1 MTYTLYAQQIRWMVL
16 EITMVPLAWS
26 ILTGVTAR
34 KESLLRGLNKIL
46 LLTGVT
52 IILDLTLLNRTASVR
67 SDVLSLPFQLIH
79 SALFVRRETIRSLL
93 LNILL
98 FTPFGAALPHLLPPS
113 KSIWKRVMLTGVA
126 AMLFSIAIET
136 CQFVFSLG
144 NAEADDVICNT
155 LGALIGAL
163 SLPLSVY
170 LSKRKRPYSE

>member
-1 MTYTLYAQQIRWMVL
+1 M
-16 EITMVPLAWS
+16 EITLIPLAWS
-26 ILTGVTAR
+26 ILTGATAR
-34 KESLLRGLNKIL
+34 RQSLLRGLNRIL

-98 FTPFGAALPHLLPPS
+98 FTPFGAALVQLFPQD

-126 AMLFSIAIET
+126 AMLFSIAIEI
-136 CQFVFSLG
+136 CQLVFSLG

-155 LGALIGAL
+155 LGALVGAL

-170 LSKRKRPYSE
+170 LSKCKRPYSE

>member
-1 MTYTLYAQQIRWMVL
+1 M
-16 EITMVPLAWS
+16 
-26 ILTGVTAR
+26 
-34 KESLLRGLNKIL
+34 LRGLNKIL

-113 KSIWKRVMLTGVA
+113 KSIWKRVLLTGVA
-126 AMLFSIAIET
+126 AMLFSIVIEI
-136 CQFVFSLG
+136 CQYVFSLG

>member
-1 MTYTLYAQQIRWMVL
+1 MTHTLYAQQIRWMVM
-16 EITMVPLAWS
+16 EITLIPLAWS
-26 ILTGVTAR
+26 ILTGATAR
-34 KESLLRGLNKIL
+34 RQSLLRGLNRIL

-98 FTPFGAALPHLLPPS
+98 FTPFGAALVQLFPQD
-113 KSIWKRVMLTGVA
+113 KSVWKRVLLTGAA
-126 AMLFSIAIET
+126 AMLFSIAIEI
-136 CQFVFSLG
+136 CQLVFSLG

-155 LGALIGAL
+155 LGALVGAL

-170 LSKRKRPYSE
+170 LSK

>member
-1 MTYTLYAQQIRWMVL
+1 M
-16 EITMVPLAWS
+16 EITLIPLAWS
-26 ILTGVTAR
+26 ILTGATAR
-34 KESLLRGLNKIL
+34 RQSLLRGLNRIL

-98 FTPFGAALPHLLPPS
+98 FTPFGAALVQLFPQD
-113 KSIWKRVMLTGVA
+113 KSVWKRVLLTGAA
-126 AMLFSIAIET
+126 AMLFSIAIEI
-136 CQFVFSLG
+136 CQLVFSLG

-155 LGALIGAL
+155 LGALVGAL

-170 LSKRKRPYSE
+170 LSKCKRPYSE